1 MCEMLIEALG
11 LCPIKAICTYV
22 IFLVT
27 LNMEQI
33 IITYHFYIVKTNV
46 YLLLVALGLQIR
58 KECGQ
63 YGRVDVQLMQSNN
76 ALLAVASPAR

>member
-1 MCEMLIEALG
+1 MPNQSYMH
-11 LCPIKAICTYV
+11 ICNFFGNFEHGTNHYHLS
-22 IFLVT
+22 FLYCK
-27 LNMEQI
+27 NI
-33 IITYHFYIVKTNV
+33 NV